1 MIGIMMLV
9 AVGWYNTSPQNMWW
23 LVPHAGLSVGIL
35 RMQIATS
42 PADLRSVY
50 FSVLSFM
57 GGLLSVVATF
67 LCSGMVGGIESG
79 KLPLHM
85 NHIFNETRSTLKIL
99 ICS

>member
-1 MIGIMMLV
+1 
-9 AVGWYNTSPQNMWW
+9 MWW

-85 NHIFNETRSTLKIL
+85 NHIFMVGFIFMIIPIIL
-99 ICS
+99 FPKMKQEVH